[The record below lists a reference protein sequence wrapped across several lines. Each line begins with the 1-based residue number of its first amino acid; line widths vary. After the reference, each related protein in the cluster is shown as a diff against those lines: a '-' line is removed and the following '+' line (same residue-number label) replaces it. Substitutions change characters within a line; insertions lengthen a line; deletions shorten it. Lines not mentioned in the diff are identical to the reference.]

1 MKKSI
6 IFGFFI
12 LLLVFFSGC
21 SVKKNTLV
29 SRSYHNLTAHYN
41 ILFNGQES
49 MIKAY
54 DRADRSL
61 ESMETFNNL
70 LPVFPY
76 NNIVVARSMI
86 PDMDKAVKKS
96 SKVIQFH
103 SLTVKPKRK
112 RGNQS
117 EREKKF
123 YEKNEYNRWVDDA
136 YLMMGMAYFYKN
148 DYFPAIESFE
158 YLIKQFKDEP
168 IRFEAYIWLAKV
180 YIQQNKYEEAR
191 NIFDIL
197 EGDINFPEKLKG
209 ELSLTWVD
217 YFLKQNQIEESVPE
231 LIKAI
236 DKTKNRRNKARYKF
250 ILAQIYEILDEH
262 DLANI
267 AYEDVIKLKPS
278 YEMSFKAVMR
288 RAGLVTPENND
299 IEAIIKK
306 LNKMLKDDKNIEYKD
321 QIFYALAKIAQNED
335 KLDLAKTHYLTS
347 TQESIN
353 DDHQKGLSFWELG
366 KIYYAEPDYKN
377 AQIFFDSAVS
387 FIDAEF
393 EYRPEMSKISLNLNR
408 LVENIFIVEREDS
421 LQRIAGMNEVERNA
435 YIKQLID
442 EEQKRQDELKE
453 LNEENQRNLMDQSG
467 QNTRLNPNQLGQQGQ
482 QGRQGGLGMPDNM
495 GNSTSNWYFY
505 NLSTVSFGQAEF
517 TKKWG
522 RRKLEDNWRRQNK
535 AIIGIDQSTGIEGD
549 TGGYE
554 EISTGES
561 DKIGLSKLTEEYYT
575 EDLPLTDSL
584 IELSNQ
590 RIILAMFNIGKVYKD
605 DFSNFPRSIES
616 FENLNIRY
624 PGNEK
629 LLFSY
634 YNLYQLFKESG
645 QTDEEEKYKNL
656 IISEFPDSRSAEI
669 VSNPNYFKELEQERQ
684 EIEKLYSAT
693 YLNYVGGNYA
703 TVLEN
708 CIIADS
714 TFTRNFLRPK
724 FSFLKILAM
733 SQTRTFE
740 LPDIRTELIELIGL
754 YPSSEINEPAKLL
767 LNFIRTGASG
777 GEDVGVVDSLTGKVK
792 DVDVIEAVPE
802 VEIYSFD
809 PDAIHYYLLLVQ
821 NAKTDINR
829 LQFNIENFNT
839 DYYTTGLLQVSHIL
853 LNQDMQ
859 IVTVKKFEAAEL
871 ADNYL
876 KTLITR
882 SDILK
887 DFEETEYRHFII
899 SKDNYPVFYRDKDIS
914 KYLKF
919 YRNKYQNIIGK

>member
-1 MKKSI
+1 
-6 IFGFFI
+6 
-12 LLLVFFSGC
+12 
-21 SVKKNTLV
+21 
-29 SRSYHNLTAHYN
+29 
-41 ILFNGQES
+41 

-590 RIILAMFNIGKVYKD
+590 RIILA
-605 DFSNFPRSIES
+605 P
-616 FENLNIRY
+616 
-624 PGNEK
+624 
-629 LLFSY
+629 
-634 YNLYQLFKESG
+634 Q
-645 QTDEEEKYKNL
+645 
-656 IISEFPDSRSAEI
+656 
-669 VSNPNYFKELEQERQ
+669 
-684 EIEKLYSAT
+684 
-693 YLNYVGGNYA
+693 
-703 TVLEN
+703 
-708 CIIADS
+708 
-714 TFTRNFLRPK
+714 
-724 FSFLKILAM
+724 
-733 SQTRTFE
+733 
-740 LPDIRTELIELIGL
+740 
-754 YPSSEINEPAKLL
+754 
-767 LNFIRTGASG
+767 
-777 GEDVGVVDSLTGKVK
+777 
-792 DVDVIEAVPE
+792 
-802 VEIYSFD
+802 
-809 PDAIHYYLLLVQ
+809 
-821 NAKTDINR
+821 INR
-829 LQFNIENFNT
+829 
-839 DYYTTGLLQVSHIL
+839 
-853 LNQDMQ
+853 
-859 IVTVKKFEAAEL
+859 KF
-871 ADNYL
+871 
-876 KTLITR
+876 
-882 SDILK
+882 
-887 DFEETEYRHFII
+887 
-899 SKDNYPVFYRDKDIS
+899 
-914 KYLKF
+914 
-919 YRNKYQNIIGK
+919 